1 MGKFDD
7 DKNNHPNVGKQNKHK
22 MIIIYKRIQ
31 IKVRITKLED
41 GENKWDFRGFWKMKW
56 KKRRK
61 VVEPFR
67 KRSNSSNRKPEY

>member
-41 GENKWDFRGFWKMKW
+41 GENK
-56 KKRRK
+56 
-61 VVEPFR
+61 
-67 KRSNSSNRKPEY
+67 